1 MYQEIRTIMK
11 TTVTNIDSR
20 IAYLKCAIQET
31 LEKIEELEEE
41 NDDLTAEIDDEFD
54 SDHICYIVNVNE
66 HRIEEFKE
74 KISEMRDE
82 LLNLECCQD
91 DE

>member
-1 MYQEIRTIMK
+1 MK

-31 LEKIEELEEE
+31 LEKIEELVEE
-41 NDDLTAEIDDEFD
+41 NDDLTEWIDDEFD
-54 SDHICYIVNVNE
+54 SDHICYKVNE
-66 HRIEEFKE
+66 NERRIEEFEE
-74 KISEMRDE
+74 KVAEMRDE

-91 DE
+91 DEE

>member
-1 MYQEIRTIMK
+1 MK

-41 NDDLTAEIDDEFD
+41 NNDLTAEMDDEFFD
-54 SDHICYIVNVNE
+54 SDDSDQISYIVDTNE
-66 HRIEEFKE
+66 RRIQEFE
-74 KISEMRDE
+74 MKIVKMREE
-82 LLNLECCQD
+82 LLNLECRQD
-91 DE
+91 DEE

>member
-1 MYQEIRTIMK
+1 MK

-41 NDDLTAEIDDEFD
+41 NDELTEQIDDEFD
-54 SDHICYIVNVNE
+54 SDRICYIVNTNE
-66 HRIEEFKE
+66 HRIEEFEE
-74 KISEMRDE
+74 KIAEMRDE

-91 DE
+91 DEK

>member
-1 MYQEIRTIMK
+1 MK
-11 TTVTNIDSR
+11 TKVTNIDSR

-41 NDDLTAEIDDEFD
+41 NDDLTEQIDDEFD
-54 SDHICYIVNVNE
+54 SDHICYKVNE
-66 HRIEEFKE
+66 NTRRIEEYEE
-74 KISEMRDE
+74 KIAEMRDE

>member
-1 MYQEIRTIMK
+1 MK

-41 NDDLTAEIDDEFD
+41 NDDLTAGMDDEFFD
-54 SDHICYIVNVNE
+54 SDDSDQISYIVNTNDL
-66 HRIEEFKE
+66 RIEEFKE
-74 KISEMRDE
+74 KIADMREE

-91 DE
+91 DEE

>member
-1 MYQEIRTIMK
+1 MK

-54 SDHICYIVNVNE
+54 SDHICYDHICYIVNENE
-66 HRIEEFKE
+66 RRIEEFEE
-74 KISEMRDE
+74 KIAEMRED
-82 LLNLECCQD
+82 LLNLECYRD
-91 DE
+91 DEEY

>member
-1 MYQEIRTIMK
+1 MK

-54 SDHICYIVNVNE
+54 SDHICYIVNENE
-66 HRIEEFKE
+66 RRIEEFEE
-74 KISEMRDE
+74 KIAEMRED
-82 LLNLECCQD
+82 LLNLECYRD
-91 DE
+91 DEE

>member
-1 MYQEIRTIMK
+1 MK

-31 LEKIEELEEE
+31 LEKIEELENE
-41 NDDLTAEIDDEFD
+41 NTELTEQIDDEFD
-54 SDHICYIVNVNE
+54 SDHICYKVNE
-66 HRIEEFKE
+66 NERRIEEFEE
-74 KISEMRDE
+74 KIAEMRDE

-91 DE
+91 DEE